1 MSQINSRGT
10 WRSATPPW
18 PRTDPR
24 LVQLISPRTPGAGAQ
39 QHLPANRLLRLT
51 LKRMTPGVTG
61 DKVNKNE
68 LRAQKTRQLLLRS
81 AEKIFARD
89 GYEGAELGEIARLA
103 GRTKGAIYD
112 HFKSKEDI
120 FLALMEQRTTHYRAK
135 MEQML
140 AESTSIEQNIEILR
154 SFYLELIED
163 EPLGLLMLEVKL
175 FAIRH
180 PKSRARLQKFLSEVL
195 PPDQETRLTR
205 LLGSPSEANK
215 ALSRTVLVQ
224 SMQPL
229 LSGLV
234 LEAKFAPK
242 ILDSSVLKAVANVL
256 FDALLT

>member
-1 MSQINSRGT
+1 MSHGIPRERT
-10 WRSATPPW
+10 LAALEDRSMESAVPLNL
-18 PRTDPR
+18 D
-24 LVQLISPRTPGAGAQ
+24 
-39 QHLPANRLLRLT
+39 N
-51 LKRMTPGVTG
+51 RMTQGVLEA
-61 DKVNKNE
+61 KVNKNE
-68 LRAQKTRQLLLRS
+68 LRAKKTRQLLLRS

-89 GYEGAELGEIARLA
+89 GYEGAELGEIAALA

-140 AESTSIEQNIEILR
+140 AKSTSIEQNIEVLR

-163 EPLGLLMLEVKL
+163 EALGLLMLEVKL

-180 PKSRARLQKFLSEVL
+180 PKSRARLREFFSEVM

-205 LLGSPSEANK
+205 LLGSASEGSRF
-215 ALSRTVLVQ
+215 LSRSVSVQ
-224 SMQPL
+224 SIQPM
-229 LSGLV
+229 LSALV

-242 ILDSSVLKAVANVL
+242 ILDKSVLRTVANL
-256 FDALLT
+256 IFDALLIKPSAS